1 MVLFWKKWTFFETK
15 SYKSPVWM
23 IGRWVLYSGDS
34 WIRGESWHTCIP
46 CKLFYIEQ
54 GRPGV
59 LTMRLHGKTGMS
71 GWKNKWF
78 MPIRFGSFR
87 NDGL

>member
-1 MVLFWKKWTFFETK
+1 M
-15 SYKSPVWM
+15 S
-23 IGRWVLYSGDS
+23 GRWVLYSGDS

-71 GWKNKWF
+71 GWKHKWF